1 MHRQKN
7 IKLCFYNIWAF
18 AFGVSVTGQP
28 VSDKLRLVYLLF
40 VWYDCAVSTVFQ
52 TFFTSVLV
60 DPGMKKQ
67 ISSIDELLSSGLEYG
82 YP

>member
-1 MHRQKN
+1 
-7 IKLCFYNIWAF
+7 
-18 AFGVSVTGQP
+18 VTGQP

-40 VWYDCAVSTVFQ
+40 VWYYCAVSTVFQ

>member
-1 MHRQKN
+1 
-7 IKLCFYNIWAF
+7 
-18 AFGVSVTGQP
+18 VTEQP
-28 VSDKLRLVYLLF
+28 ISDKLRLGYLLF
-40 VWYDCAVSTVFQ
+40 VWYSCAVSTVFQ